1 MDKKIDK
8 TLELAFAN
16 AKAEGAT
23 KEQLKEMYEV
33 LKEMY
38 EQAGNVIDD
47 YLENPSEFSGAVDTD
62 KGLVSG
68 SGIEIHAEAIS
79 DNEDDEWELKPPNP
93 PSAEVLSENP
103 IIVNS
108 KKKKKKKKKK
118 K

>member
-1 MDKKIDK
+1 MARTKSRICTVSGIK
-8 TLELAFAN
+8 TSEKNFYTN
-16 AKAEGAT
+16 QNHVKAVDNLRRNTGAT

-79 DNEDDEWELKPPNP
+79 DNEDDEWELKH
-93 PSAEVLSENP
+93 L
-103 IIVNS
+103 
-108 KKKKKKKKKK
+108 
-118 K
+118 